1 MVQGGMVGKQDSKV
15 LIGNPHDLVLAPL
28 VASKALALAAVAIWQ
43 RAHLG
48 NSAESGQALVT
59 CSIGLG
65 PTDFRTSYF
74 IP

>member
-1 MVQGGMVGKQDSKV
+1 M
-15 LIGNPHDLVLAPL
+15 
-28 VASKALALAAVAIWQ
+28 ASKALALAAVAIWQ
-43 RAHLG
+43 RAHLS

-74 IP
+74 IPRVLTTEDGFRLAILVNLL